1 MNLLYVPSSVITLSL
16 ETARLDNQRIRK
28 IRGVGTDVYWSGELE
43 KRLRTAL
50 GCAGPYQGCDIE
62 VELAEVSSAVTR
74 VRAVVRAYSPQQ
86 PGLAAAVASAAAALA
101 TSVGGASN
109 TLKLMLFTI
118 SANEADPAT
127 IQTPVG

>member
-1 MNLLYVPSSVITLSL
+1 MPSRACAPWCVPTPRSNRGSPRQVSPNPHSNPIHFLIPNPIPIPIPIPNPSPIPIPSPNPNPNPNPYPNPNPNLTLTL
-16 ETARLDNQRIRK
+16 TL
-28 IRGVGTDVYWSGELE
+28 T
-43 KRLRTAL
+43 
-50 GCAGPYQGCDIE
+50 
-62 VELAEVSSAVTR
+62 
-74 VRAVVRAYSPQQ
+74 
-86 PGLAAAVASAAAALA
+86 AAAVASAAAALA